1 VSIIQSVDTDR
12 VPSETRRAY
21 RQAALIAL
29 AGNLLLA
36 AAKAIVAWRTSSSA
50 IYADAANSLS
60 DLAYSLLMLIG
71 LWFALRPPDSGHP
84 HGHRRAEPFVSLL
97 IGVAMATAG
106 IQAARTGIRGLMV
119 GSRPTLDA
127 WPLVVL
133 AGSALI
139 KIGMY
144 LRVRRLG
151 QAAGSSA
158 LCASAKDNLSDVVTS
173 STAVA
178 GAFASLLWAPA
189 DAITAVG
196 VAAWIL
202 RAAWGVIQEAAN
214 QLLGGSASPELHE
227 AIITAVRS
235 VPGVIMTDRVIVE
248 HQGPQVYAD
257 IHIRMD
263 GTTSL
268 EEVHRTSHEVRER
281 VQALRQVDHAYIHVE
296 PWPLRERGLDGGDAG
311 SNPGAEP

>member
-1 VSIIQSVDTDR
+1 MIQSVDTDR

-21 RQAALIAL
+21 REAAFIAL

-36 AAKAIVAWRTSSSA
+36 GAKAIVAWRTGSSA

-71 LWFALRPPDSGHP
+71 LGFALRPPDSGHP

-97 IGVAMATAG
+97 IGAAMGTAG
-106 IQAARTGIRGLMV
+106 IQAARTGITGLMV

-127 WPLVVL
+127 WPFVVL
-133 AGSALI
+133 AGSALT
-139 KIGMY
+139 KTGMY

-151 QAAGSSA
+151 QTAASPA
-158 LCASAKDNLSDVVTS
+158 LCASAKDNLSDVITS
-173 STAVA
+173 GAAVA
-178 GAFASLLWAPA
+178 GAFASLLWGPA
-189 DAITAVG
+189 DAITALG

-202 RAAWGVIQEAAN
+202 RAAWEVIQEAAN
-214 QLLGGSASPELHE
+214 QLLGGSAPPELQE
-227 AIITAVRS
+227 AIIAAVRS
-235 VPGVIMTDRVIVE
+235 VPGVITTDRVIVE

-263 GTTSL
+263 GTTTL
-268 EEVHRTSHEVRER
+268 EEVHRTSHEVRDR
-281 VQALRQVDHAYIHVE
+281 VEAMREVDHAYIHVE
-296 PWPLRERGLDGGDAG
+296 PWPPREGGRSRGSAD
-311 SNPGAEP
+311 SNPGAAP